1 MNHDT
6 TFFKGRISLLL
17 VAPLCFSLI
26 AGCSS
31 IQDIDYSEVDL
42 QGNIIEVN
50 AEEAMILVEDQTN
63 GQIWVDVSGLNDGIE
78 RLHSPLE
85 VNVWLDEPVDEDS
98 PSIKK
103 ATRID
108 VIK

>member
-1 MNHDT
+1 MNNDT
-6 TFFKGRISLLL
+6 TFFKGRTGLLL

-42 QGNIIEVN
+42 QGKIIEVN
-50 AEEAMILVEDQTN
+50 AEEAMILIEDQTN
-63 GQIWVDVSGLNDGIE
+63 GQVWVDVSGLNDGIE

-85 VNVWLDEPVDEDS
+85 VNVWLDESTTEDTS
-98 PSIKK
+98 TIEK
-103 ATRID
+103 AERID